1 MESKY
6 NTEMEE
12 HKQKLDKEYET
23 TRQNFTMELEKL
35 KRKMVQ
41 DLEKRVS
48 WCCRRAVLRVKA
60 ILKTAKIYKIL
71 EQCNCHVNIKIFL

>member
-12 HKQKLDKEYET
+12 HKQKLDREYES
-23 TRQNFTMELEKL
+23 TRQNFMIEVDKL
-35 KRKMVQ
+35 KRKIVQ

-48 WCCRRAVLRVKA
+48 
-60 ILKTAKIYKIL
+60 T
-71 EQCNCHVNIKIFL
+71 Q